1 VRSGWQARRGPA
13 AELREVGLKTGRK
26 IPYRPTTFPF
36 FPDCFRTRRTKTK
49 TVRKRDE
56 KGIGNGLRCFPTV
69 SSVSRFGS
77 GKSRITLNRFL
88 GIPLWIGKIPY
99 FKNRMK
105 YGKSSAPLLWPIS
118 RLPNFIPQSN
128 KLDPQLKFIEL
139 LAEQPSRYVEEAWSL
154 PG

>member
-26 IPYRPTTFPF
+26 NPIPSDYLSVFSRLFSYEADKNKNSTETI
-36 FPDCFRTRRTKTK
+36 
-49 TVRKRDE
+49 RKRDR
-56 KGIGNGLRCFPTV
+56 KRFKVFP
-69 SSVSRFGS
+69 
-77 GKSRITLNRFL
+77 NRFL
-88 GIPLWIGKIPY
+88 SIPFWIWKIPNHLKPFPRY
-99 FKNRMK
+99 PVLDRENPVFQKQDEIREK
-105 YGKSSAPLLWPIS
+105 TSATPLPIS